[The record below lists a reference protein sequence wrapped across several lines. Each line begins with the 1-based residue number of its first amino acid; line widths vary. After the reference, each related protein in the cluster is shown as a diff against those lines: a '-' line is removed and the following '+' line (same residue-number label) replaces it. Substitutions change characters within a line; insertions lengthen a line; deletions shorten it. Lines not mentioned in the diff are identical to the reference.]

1 MSIISAGNT
10 TTTAI
15 VVTGDTTGNLVFT
28 TGGANTVAL
37 TLSNTQAATFAG
49 TLTTAAQGIAYAS
62 LPAGNII
69 QVVNGSYSTEVSTT
83 SGTPADTGLT
93 ATITPK
99 FSTSKILVLVSQ
111 KVFSN
116 NDAAN
121 SGGANMYLLRGA
133 TTLFTAGR
141 VAFSD
146 GTGAMDLYFT
156 TSYLDSPA
164 TTSATTYKTQV
175 ARYGGAGTVFV
186 QITSCI
192 SGITLLEIAA

>member
-1 MSIISAGNT
+1 MASIISAGT
-10 TTTAI
+10 TSGTALNI
-15 VVTGDTTGNLVFT
+15 SGDTSGNLAFQTQAGTYTVTVPNETGTILTNKT
-28 TGGANTVAL
+28 TGTVL
-37 TLSNTQAATFAG
+37 
-49 TLTTAAQGIAYAS
+49 
-62 LPAGNII
+62 

-121 SGGANMYLLRGA
+121 SGGANMFLLRGS
-133 TTLFTAGR
+133 TTLFTANR

-175 ARYGGAGTVFV
+175 ARYGGSGTVFV

-192 SGITLLEIAA
+192 SGITLMEIAA